1 MQILALDYPEIDIGD
16 LASIDSRIESGKIDF
31 IINAAAYTAVDR
43 AESEPEAA
51 FAVNREGPAHLA
63 DRCRKRGIPLIHV
76 STDYVFDGTKPGA
89 YIEEDPVAPLGVYGA
104 KQSGRRS

>member
-1 MQILALDYPEIDIGD
+1 MALDYPEIDIRD
-16 LASIDSRIESGKIDF
+16 PASIDACFDSKKIDLV
-31 IINAAAYTAVDR
+31 INAAAYTAVDR
-43 AESEPEAA
+43 AESEPEVA